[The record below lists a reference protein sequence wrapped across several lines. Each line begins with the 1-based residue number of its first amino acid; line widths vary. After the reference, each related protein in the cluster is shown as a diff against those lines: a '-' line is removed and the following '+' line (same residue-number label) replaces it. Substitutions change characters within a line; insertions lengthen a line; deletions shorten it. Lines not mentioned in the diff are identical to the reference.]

1 MKLHFVPTLDT
12 LEPQAPAVV
21 PLLVEL
27 EGALV
32 GVDLRQ
38 ERLASLLSEKGP
50 RAVWQ
55 HITAKETGQ
64 AMLSPDHL
72 PYAQAVIELVENAR
86 AGQRPVYLLYRDNR
100 AEAEAIAAHLGL
112 FDGLVSISAFAAGE
126 TRLSRARYD
135 LVTAGRDAR
144 ALSQGARQVFTVG
157 LSDREAAA
165 LSAGETQPDRLALTR
180 PVNKAKALVKLLRP
194 HQYAKNALVL
204 VPMLTAH
211 ALSLHNLM
219 LSLLA
224 VLAFNFTASAVYVL
238 NDLVDLHADR
248 AHPTKKKRPFAAGTV
263 SLAEGLMLVPLLLA
277 AAISTTVLLPPL
289 FSLLLA
295 AYFATT
301 TAYSF
306 ALKRMMLVDVIVLAL
321 LYTLRVV
328 AGAAAITVPLSEWL
342 FAFSVMIFTSLAL
355 VKRYIELSTRLDQDL
370 PDPSNRDYKITDLPV
385 IAALAAAAGMN
396 AITVLAL
403 YVNSEK
409 VVRFYSHPEVLW
421 LLCPTYLYW
430 TARTLLLAHRR
441 QMHDDPIVFALKD
454 RRSWLV
460 GAMTLAIVALAM

>member
-1 MKLHFVPTLDT
+1 MKLHYVPTLDT
-12 LEPQAPAVV
+12 LEPQAPAAV
-21 PLLVEL
+21 PLMVEL

-32 GVDLRQ
+32 SVDLRQ
-38 ERLASLLSEKGP
+38 ERLASILSEKGP
-50 RAVWQ
+50 RAVWR
-55 HITAKETGQ
+55 HLTGKDSEDTP
-64 AMLSPDHL
+64 LSPDHV
-72 PYAQAVIELVENAR
+72 PYAESVVRLAENAR
-86 AGQRPVYLLYRDNR
+86 AGKRPVYLLYRENR
-100 AEAEAIAAHLGL
+100 KEAEAIAAHLGL
-112 FDGLVSISAFAAGE
+112 FDGVVSIAAFSSGE
-126 TRLSRARYD
+126 TGLSRARYD
-135 LVTAGRDAR
+135 LVTAGRDAA
-144 ALSQGARQVFTVG
+144 ALGKGARQVFTVG
-157 LSDREAAA
+157 LSEREAEQLTGA
-165 LSAGETQPDRLALTR
+165 ETRVDRLALTR
-180 PVNKAKALVKLLRP
+180 PANKAKALLKLLRP

-211 ALSLHNLM
+211 ALSLHNLA

-224 VLAFNFTASAVYVL
+224 LLAFNFTASAVYVL

-248 AHPTKKKRPFAAGTV
+248 SHPTKKNRPFAAGTV
-263 SLAEGLMLVPLLLA
+263 SLAEGLMLVPLLLS
-277 AAISTTVLLPPL
+277 AAISTAALLPVK

-328 AGAAAITVPLSEWL
+328 AGAAAITVPMSEWL

-460 GAMTLAIVALAM
+460 GALTLAIVALAM

>member
-32 GVDLRQ
+32 GVNLRQ
-38 ERLASLLSEKGP
+38 ERLASLLTEKGP
-50 RAVWQ
+50 GAVWQ
-55 HITAKETGQ
+55 HLISHDGGDISVSA
-64 AMLSPDHL
+64 DHL
-72 PYAQAVIELVENAR
+72 PYNPTVIGLIENAR
-86 AGQRPVYLLYRDNR
+86 AGMRPVYLLHGENR

-112 FDGLVSISAFAAGE
+112 FDGVVSIQSLAAGE
-126 TRLSRARYD
+126 PGYSGRRYD
-135 LVTAGRDAR
+135 LVTGGRDSAVL
-144 ALSQGARQVFTVG
+144 AQKARQVFTVNMSDSRAAG
-157 LSDREAAA
+157 LIHDGSQADV
-165 LSAGETQPDRLALTR
+165 LALTR

-211 ALSLHNLM
+211 ALSLTNLA